1 MSAAAK
7 AKTPAEG
14 QAQSQAT
21 TSGTN
26 VAPTNPNP
34 KPRWHF
40 GHPHLAGG
48 RGLNW
53 FCVSLFGVITLVAVL
68 AQHLAQYDP
77 VQPAGKAKLPIG
89 SADHL
94 LGTDH
99 IGRDLLSRIIIGL
112 QTSWLVALAIV
123 ALSLVAGTVVGVIA
137 GTVGG
142 WVDKVLMRFTE
153 VFQSLPTLL
162 VAMAVAMAL
171 GHGIKNTMIAIL
183 VVWWPYY
190 ARIIRGEVRAI
201 ASRPHVEAARQAGAS
216 WPRVMLF
223 HIIPGM
229 VPTAIITAS
238 LDVGSTVLTLATL
251 SFMGLGREVP
261 FPELG
266 ADSANTLDQ
275 LSTAWWIPVLP
286 GMAVMVLTL
295 VANLTGDAVR
305 RLLAGRR

>member
-1 MSAAAK
+1 V
-7 AKTPAEG
+7 TIDV
-14 QAQSQAT
+14 T
-21 TSGTN
+21 T
-26 VAPTNPNP
+26 P
-34 KPRWHF
+34 KPRW
-40 GHPHLAGG
+40 GLTQVRLAGPTAA
-48 RGLNW
+48 NW
-53 FCVSLFGVITLVAVL
+53 LCIGLFGLITLVAAL
-68 AQHLAQYDP
+68 AKQLAPYDP
-77 VQPAGKAKLPIG
+77 IQPTGAPRLPVG
-89 SADHL
+89 SPEHL

-99 IGRDLLSRIIIGL
+99 IGRDLLSRITIGL

-123 ALSLVAGTVVGVIA
+123 AISLLIGTVVGVIA

-142 WVDKVLMRFTE
+142 WTDKILMRFTE

-190 ARIIRGEVRAI
+190 ARIIRSEVRAI

-216 WPRVMLF
+216 WPRIMVF
-223 HIIPGM
+223 HILPGM
-229 VPTAIITAS
+229 VPTATITAS
-238 LDVGSTVLTLATL
+238 LDVGATVLTLAAL
-251 SFMGLGREVP
+251 SFMGLGQKVP

-275 LSTAWWIPVLP
+275 LSTAWWIPVMP
-286 GMAVMVLTL
+286 GLAVMALTL

>member
-1 MSAAAK
+1 M
-7 AKTPAEG
+7 TIDV
-14 QAQSQAT
+14 T
-21 TSGTN
+21 T
-26 VAPTNPNP
+26 P
-34 KPRWHF
+34 KPRW
-40 GHPHLAGG
+40 GLTQVRLAGPTAA
-48 RGLNW
+48 NW
-53 FCVSLFGVITLVAVL
+53 LCIGLFGLITLVAAL
-68 AQHLAQYDP
+68 AKQLAPYDP
-77 VQPAGKAKLPIG
+77 IQPTGAPRLPVG
-89 SADHL
+89 SPEHL

-99 IGRDLLSRIIIGL
+99 IGRDLLSRITIGL

-123 ALSLVAGTVVGVIA
+123 AISLLIGTVVGVIA

-142 WVDKVLMRFTE
+142 WTDKILMRFTE

-190 ARIIRGEVRAI
+190 ARIIRSEVRAI

-216 WPRVMLF
+216 WPRIMVF
-223 HIIPGM
+223 HILPGM
-229 VPTAIITAS
+229 VPTATITAS
-238 LDVGSTVLTLATL
+238 LDVGATVLTLAAL
-251 SFMGLGREVP
+251 SFMGLGQKVP

-275 LSTAWWIPVLP
+275 LSTAWWIPVMP
-286 GMAVMVLTL
+286 GLAVMALTL